1 MGVKNKLYCF
11 NYLIILKEN
20 KTTTM
25 KTALVNHNFAE
36 YFNNY
41 INLVE
46 DGDILDVL
54 ETNKAEFKELFDFL
68 TDEQAN
74 YRYAEDKWSIKELL
88 VHMIDTERVFCYRAL
103 SIARNDKTDLPGYDH
118 DEYVRNSDADNRS
131 LCDISR
137 DFYAVREATIHLF
150 KSFNSAMLEREGSAN
165 KNPLTVTSIGYIIV
179 GHANHHLKVLEE
191 KYLNN

>member
-1 MGVKNKLYCF
+1 
-11 NYLIILKEN
+11 
-20 KTTTM
+20 M
-25 KTALVNHNFAE
+25 KTALANHNFAE
-36 YFNNY
+36 YFKYY

-46 DGDILDVL
+46 DGEILDVL
-54 ETNKAEFKELFDFL
+54 EKNKGEFKELFDFL

-118 DEYVRNSDADNRS
+118 DDFVKYSNADNRS
-131 LCDISR
+131 LCDISN
-137 DFYAVREATIHLF
+137 DFYAVREATIQLF
-150 KSFNSAMLEREGSAN
+150 KSFNSSMLEKEGSAN
-165 KNPLTVTSIGYIIV
+165 NNLLTVSSIGYIIV
-179 GHANHHLKVLEE
+179 GHANHHFKVLEE